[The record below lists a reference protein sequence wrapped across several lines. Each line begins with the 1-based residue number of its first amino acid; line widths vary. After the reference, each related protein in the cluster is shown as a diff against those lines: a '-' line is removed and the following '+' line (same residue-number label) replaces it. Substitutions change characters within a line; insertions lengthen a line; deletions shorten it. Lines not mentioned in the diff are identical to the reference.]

1 MKRVNS
7 VAYKPGELKYICIL
21 IVVVVVAA
29 AVFQPKYKTDGK
41 FVLVLDESKSQYC
54 DASFLLYICIY

>member
-7 VAYKPGELKYICIL
+7 VAYKPGELKYIYIL
-21 IVVVVVAA
+21 IVVVVAA
-29 AVFQPKYKTDGK
+29 AVFQPNYKTDGK